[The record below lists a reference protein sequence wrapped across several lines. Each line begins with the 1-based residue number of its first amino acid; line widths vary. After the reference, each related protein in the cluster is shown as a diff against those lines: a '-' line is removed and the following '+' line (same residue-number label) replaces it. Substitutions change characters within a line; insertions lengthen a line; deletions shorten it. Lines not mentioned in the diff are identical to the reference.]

1 MTYRPLQEHSN
12 YVVHYISSTF
22 VKIEQLKTDLN
33 AEYQQE
39 KHALTE
45 LNEQLRLMIDRVE
58 QLESQNSTYVA
69 KLTDLRRQ
77 GFIVAT
83 TGKQNDEHYRL
94 QSHIMAVNYEKVSY
108 ESEIE
113 FFQLQIKI
121 YQQMIQAENQSID
134 EQRLKLEQELNQSAS
149 ALVNL
154 RTSYEELGNKVGSYR
169 TMCKET
175 LQHQCS
181 LFLTDMSDFA
191 EFWKVE
197 WKQIIEK
204 IRHDFELLYGAMH
217 QETISFYEKKTQ
229 EVQAELEQITQ
240 YQPVEQEAHIK
251 IQQQL
256 QSEYEEVQK
265 KFASEKQVLLETE
278 ATYSKLESELNTIQ
292 TQYEEQFTAQAS
304 DLDYLQES
312 ILAMVSSIEEMRRR
326 KISLQSEIIIYRHL
340 LSKQVIL
347 QYTVP
352 DGLRLQPGSELKI
365 YSESGA
371 AVAQKLSN
379 QSAFSSSLHQELV
392 LKDIS
397 SMGM

>member
-1 MTYRPLQEHSN
+1 MSLDSLGISDEANTKNSNSIMTYRPLQEHSN

-169 TMCKET
+169 TT
-175 LQHQCS
+175 
-181 LFLTDMSDFA
+181 
-191 EFWKVE
+191 
-197 WKQIIEK
+197 
-204 IRHDFELLYGAMH
+204 
-217 QETISFYEKKTQ
+217 
-229 EVQAELEQITQ
+229 
-240 YQPVEQEAHIK
+240 
-251 IQQQL
+251 
-256 QSEYEEVQK
+256 
-265 KFASEKQVLLETE
+265 
-278 ATYSKLESELNTIQ
+278 SKLESELNTIQ

-312 ILAMVSSIEEMRRR
+312 ILAM
-326 KISLQSEIIIYRHL
+326 
-340 LSKQVIL
+340 VIL